1 VKERLFG
8 TSGVRG
14 VVNIDLTPELI
25 LRLGLALADHVNSG
39 KVAVGFDTRLSSHS
53 IAHSLI
59 AGLLA
64 GGARVQNHGLI
75 PTPVL
80 AYLTSVVKAKAG
92 AMVTASHNLPE
103 YNGVKL
109 FDEDGMSFNHD
120 LEQEIERLAKSPRP
134 QYTSW
139 NQLRPMETVN
149 LVDQYIEMV
158 RGSVTIQ
165 GKWRLVVDP
174 GCGAAYSLGPR
185 LFREQG
191 CKVLT
196 INAQPDGFFPGRAPE
211 PTGESLKVLA
221 TMVKETGANAGVA
234 YDGDAD
240 RMAVVDENGAIVP
253 MDQLIA
259 AYGAQLASKGRGR
272 TIVVPVDAS
281 MCIEESVEAVGG
293 RVVRT
298 AVGDVNVAEAVA
310 RHKAALGAEASGAWI
325 NPDYNL
331 CPDGILSSLLL
342 IASVSGGQSESL
354 SEFVK
359 GVPRHPILRGN
370 IACPEKL
377 KAEAMDLLQLE
388 LPKIMREKS
397 EILSI
402 DGIRVSSQEA
412 WILVRESGTEPL
424 LRVTV
429 EAKDYK
435 RAELLMSEVTLL
447 IQSIIKRLST

>member
-1 VKERLFG
+1 
-8 TSGVRG
+8 
-14 VVNIDLTPELI
+14 
-25 LRLGLALADHVNSG
+25 
-39 KVAVGFDTRLSSHS
+39 
-53 IAHSLI
+53 
-59 AGLLA
+59 
-64 GGARVQNHGLI
+64 
-75 PTPVL
+75 
-80 AYLTSVVKAKAG
+80 
-92 AMVTASHNLPE
+92 
-103 YNGVKL
+103 
-109 FDEDGMSFNHD
+109 
-120 LEQEIERLAKSPRP
+120 
-134 QYTSW
+134 
-139 NQLRPMETVN
+139 
-149 LVDQYIEMV
+149 
-158 RGSVTIQ
+158 
-165 GKWRLVVDP
+165 
-174 GCGAAYSLGPR
+174 
-185 LFREQG
+185 
-191 CKVLT
+191 
-196 INAQPDGFFPGRAPE
+196 
-211 PTGESLKVLA
+211 
-221 TMVKETGANAGVA
+221 MVKETGANAGVA

-240 RMAVVDENGAIVP
+240 RMAVVDENGVIVP
-253 MDQLIA
+253 MDRLIA
-259 AYGAQLASKGRGR
+259 AYAAQLVSKGRGK

-298 AVGDVNVAEAVA
+298 AVGDVNVAEAVT

-342 IASVSGGQSESL
+342 IASVSGGPSESL

-359 GVPRHPILRGN
+359 GVPQHPILRGS

-377 KAEAMDLLQLE
+377 KAEVMNLLQLE
-388 LPKIMREKS
+388 LPKFMQEKN

-424 LRVTV
+424 LRATV